1 MSVSRTSATA
11 GAPAP
16 RRTYITM
23 RAYNNDIFTYTTSV
37 NNFVTTGTLSAV
49 ANATAANCVKGAFL
63 RETGKRLYPGVNPGI
78 NTMMVSVFDYATGIH
93 GFIDPNSFAFT
104 PQNTDRAYYIDSA
117 GYNPNSA
124 DAPNR
129 SDQGPPVYTH
139 GDVLA
144 DGNLYIGGHASTIGN
159 AYVQGNQSTFGNV
172 AVGGNTNMKGTLTVL
187 GDVKFKNATNVG
199 TGGMNGSGAVSYG
212 SYKKV
217 PISGTNY
224 ISGTSR
230 VFITLTGNFGI
241 TDGNPTAYTYSVE
254 PTGTNSTGGTVPY
267 VQGTFWVVSNNTSDT
282 TSFNYLIINDA

>member
-23 RAYNNDIFTYTTSV
+23 RAYNNDIFSYTTSIS
-37 NNFVTTGTLSAV
+37 NFVTTGTLSAV
-49 ANATAANCVKGAFL
+49 SGATSANCLKGAFL

-124 DAPNR
+124 DAPLR

-139 GDVLA
+139 GDVEA
-144 DGNLYIGGHASTIGN
+144 DGNLVIG
-159 AYVQGNQSTFGNV
+159 
-172 AVGGNTNMKGTLTVL
+172 
-187 GDVKFKNATNVG
+187 GDVKFTNPTTVG
-199 TGGMNGSGAVSYG
+199 TTAMNPADDYTGGFQRHAVSG
-212 SYKKV
+212 V
-217 PISGTNY
+217 NY
-224 ISGTSR
+224 NSTTSH
-230 VFITLTGNFGI
+230 VFLTAKGQ
-241 TDGNPTAYTYSVE
+241 GNPSLIQFYSVE
-254 PTGTNSTGGTVPY
+254 PTKPGTAYVPSTFYIVSRQVSTITATGTVPPPSG
-267 VQGTFWVVSNNTSDT
+267 QDT
-282 TSFNYLIINDA
+282 TTFNYMIVNES